1 LTCSALRVEWL
12 GVVPYGAAL
21 ERQLRALEERRGGG
35 PDRLLLLE
43 HLPVITLGRSAK
55 PENLRAS
62 RAELAQ
68 RGVEVVEVA
77 RGGDVTWHGPG
88 QLVGYAIADLAA
100 RGEPDVHAWLRRL
113 EAALIAALAA
123 LGAGARRI
131 PGRTG
136 VFLEKPA
143 EDGRARKIASIGV
156 GLRGWLSWHGFALNV
171 TTGPGAFDDIVPC
184 GLHDVRMTSLAEA
197 LGAEPSRA
205 LFERARE
212 AVAAA
217 FERSLA

>member
-1 LTCSALRVEWL
+1 VEWL
-12 GVVPYGAAL
+12 GTVPYGAAL
-21 ERQLRALEERRGGG
+21 EAQLRALEERRRGGT
-35 PDRLLLLE
+35 DRLLLLE
-43 HLPVITLGRSAK
+43 HPPVITLGRSAR

-62 RAELAQ
+62 RAELAR
-68 RGVEVVEVA
+68 RGVDVVEVA

-100 RGEPDVHAWLRRL
+100 RGEPDVSAWLRRL
-113 EAALIAALAA
+113 EGALIDALAE
-123 LGAGARRI
+123 LGVGARRI

-156 GLRGWLSWHGFALNV
+156 GLRGWLTWHGFALNA
-171 TTGPGAFDDIVPC
+171 TTAPGAFDDIVPC
-184 GLHDVRMTSLAEA
+184 GLHDVAMTSLAEA
-197 LGAEPSRA
+197 LGAEPAHA
-205 LFERARE
+205 LFVRART

-217 FERSLA
+217 FERSFA